1 MRASSAL
8 KKVSRL
14 GGSPG
19 SVPIAVACRR
29 LWARKRSSSRI
40 TGLPNHSRKSR
51 SRSRALPGSL
61 GKTTVRSS
69 RKMSSHFFDLH
80 RAVVDESHRFRS
92 DVPGGQDL
100 SNGFGLRSPICH
112 DRKKSILLDQ
122 QVRAGESV
130 LDQCRVVLA
139 CNGKQHPALRKRFEQ
154 LLIQATDLT
163 PPESSVKEE
172 ETPGAPASPRM
183 PCQSVPS
190 KSVIKPF
197 RGGGGAS

>member
-1 MRASSAL
+1 MPAWSAQESL
-8 KKVSRL
+8 PAR
-14 GGSPG
+14 GF
-19 SVPIAVACRR
+19 
-29 LWARKRSSSRI
+29 ARKRSHS
-40 TGLPNHSRKSR
+40 GCLPQALGAQPVLVQDYRLAKPLPQIAEQIENLARLARKNHSPNLRE
-51 SRSRALPGSL
+51 
-61 GKTTVRSS
+61 
-69 RKMSSHFFDLH
+69 MSPYFLDLH
-80 RAVVDESHRFRS
+80 RAVVDESHGFGS

-122 QVRAGESV
+122 QVRTGESV
-130 LDQCRVVLA
+130 LDQCRVVFA

-163 PPESSVKEE
+163 PPESTVK

-190 KSVIKPF
+190 KSVIK
-197 RGGGGAS
+197 